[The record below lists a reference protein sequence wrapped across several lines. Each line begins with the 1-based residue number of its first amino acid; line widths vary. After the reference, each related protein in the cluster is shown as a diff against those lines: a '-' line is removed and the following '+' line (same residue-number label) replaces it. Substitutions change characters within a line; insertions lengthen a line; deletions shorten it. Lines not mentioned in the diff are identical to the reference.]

1 MTKLSKSYVQQHRIA
16 THTYAAFGKL
26 LVDAILDKTE
36 VVLGDTEQDQ
46 VNFTLEF
53 EVSAYEPKDC
63 IKICLKKD
71 DGEVWCINQFEDLV
85 YRQP

>member
-1 MTKLSKSYVQQHRIA
+1 MNPLSKAYIQEHIDS

-26 LVDAILDKTE
+26 LVDAILNKTE
-36 VVLGDTEQDQ
+36 VILGDSEQDQ

-53 EVSAYEPKDC
+53 QVSAYEPKDC

-71 DGEVWCINQFEDLV
+71 DGEIWCINQFEDKV